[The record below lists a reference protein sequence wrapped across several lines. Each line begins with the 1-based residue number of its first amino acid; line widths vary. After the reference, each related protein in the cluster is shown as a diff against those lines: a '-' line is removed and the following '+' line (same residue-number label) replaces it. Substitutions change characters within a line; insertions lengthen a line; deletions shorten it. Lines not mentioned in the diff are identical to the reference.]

1 MRLNSDLTPQ
11 QLWTIAADSEHRD
24 RDVLDELVSHP
35 NSYRA
40 LSDWALAGLA
50 VEDPK
55 SLDVPPQPDAVEPA
69 QKRKRRFPSLKAKKR
84 GGGVQSGGAA
94 PTSFSPAVS
103 GPGVMGPGRI
113 EPATPNPS
121 MTGPGRIEP
130 ATPNP
135 SMTGPG
141 RIEPATPNPN
151 MTGPARIEP
160 ATPNPNMTGP
170 GRIEP
175 ATPNPN
181 MTGPG
186 RIEPATPNPN
196 MTGPGRIEP
205 ATPNPNMTGPG
216 RIEPATPNPNMTG
229 PGRIEPATPQAAHAR
244 SGPSQAAGPVPH
256 GSAPS
261 RRAANQQAITVSSD
275 PETVPIDVQ
284 SEHRRR
290 QEHRFRTDE
299 RPSGWSQDSDSSI
312 KFSDQQSSEIPQAS
326 ISHGAHA
333 DRSPFST
340 GGSIPQ
346 YGSGTPPRAGIS
358 DWVSAGEQLSKSARS
373 PEPTVLQ
380 KKADPHDVRSLP
392 ATWSSSPPPGTPL
405 TPSAPRGQPQPAN
418 PPAENGHKHTGWAAR
433 PAPYG
438 VVAALAALQV
448 LTVLALLLVVV
459 WGH

>member
-1 MRLNSDLTPQ
+1 MRLNNDLTPQ

-55 SLDVPPQPDAVEPA
+55 SLDVPPQPDAVEPV

-103 GPGVMGPGRI
+103 GPGVLGPGRI

-141 RIEPATPNPN
+141 RIEPATPNPS
-151 MTGPARIEP
+151 
-160 ATPNPNMTGP
+160 
-170 GRIEP
+170 
-175 ATPNPN
+175 
-181 MTGPG
+181 
-186 RIEPATPNPN
+186 
-196 MTGPGRIEP
+196 
-205 ATPNPNMTGPG
+205 
-216 RIEPATPNPNMTG
+216 MTG

-244 SGPSQAAGPVPH
+244 SGPSQAAGPAPH

-290 QEHRFRTDE
+290 QEYRFRTDE

-380 KKADPHDVRSLP
+380 KKADPRDVRSLP
-392 ATWSSSPPPGTPL
+392 ATWSSSPPPGPPL
-405 TPSAPRGQPQPAN
+405 TPSAPRDQPQPTN
-418 PPAENGHKHTGWAAR
+418 PPAENGHQHTGWAAR

>member
-1 MRLNSDLTPQ
+1 MRLNNDLTPQ

-55 SLDVPPQPDAVEPA
+55 SLDVPPQPDTVEPV

-84 GGGVQSGGAA
+84 GSAVQSGGAA
-94 PTSFSPAVS
+94 PTSFSPPTT

-113 EPATPNPS
+113 EPAALNPSMTGPGRIEPAAPNPSMTGPGRIEPAAPNPS

-141 RIEPATPNPN
+141 RIEPATP
-151 MTGPARIEP
+151 
-160 ATPNPNMTGP
+160 
-170 GRIEP
+170 
-175 ATPNPN
+175 
-181 MTGPG
+181 
-186 RIEPATPNPN
+186 
-196 MTGPGRIEP
+196 
-205 ATPNPNMTGPG
+205 
-216 RIEPATPNPNMTG
+216 
-229 PGRIEPATPQAAHAR
+229 QAAHAR
-244 SGPSQAAGPVPH
+244 SGPSQAVGPAPH

-261 RRAANQQAITVSSD
+261 RRATNQQAITVSSD

-326 ISHGAHA
+326 ISHGVHA

-392 ATWSSSPPPGTPL
+392 TTWSSSPPPGTPL
-405 TPSAPRGQPQPAN
+405 TPSAPGDQPQPTN

>member
-151 MTGPARIEP
+151 MTGPA
-160 ATPNPNMTGP
+160 
-170 GRIEP
+170 
-175 ATPNPN
+175 
-181 MTGPG
+181 
-186 RIEPATPNPN
+186 
-196 MTGPGRIEP
+196 
-205 ATPNPNMTGPG
+205 

>member
-103 GPGVMGPGRI
+103 GPGVIGPGRI

-135 SMTGPG
+135 SMTGP
-141 RIEPATPNPN
+141 
-151 MTGPARIEP
+151 ARIEP
-160 ATPNPNMTGP
+160 ATPNPSMTGP
-170 GRIEP
+170 
-175 ATPNPN
+175 A
-181 MTGPG
+181 
-186 RIEPATPNPN
+186 
-196 MTGPGRIEP
+196 
-205 ATPNPNMTGPG
+205 
-216 RIEPATPNPNMTG
+216 
-229 PGRIEPATPQAAHAR
+229 RIEPATPQAAHAR
-244 SGPSQAAGPVPH
+244 SGPSQAAGPAPH

-299 RPSGWSQDSDSSI
+299 RPSGWSRDSDSSI

-326 ISHGAHA
+326 MSHGAHA

-405 TPSAPRGQPQPAN
+405 TPSAPRDQPQPTN
-418 PPAENGHKHTGWAAR
+418 PTAENGHKHTGWAAR

>member
-1 MRLNSDLTPQ
+1 MRLNNDLTPQ

-55 SLDVPPQPDAVEPA
+55 SLDVPPQPDAVEPV

-103 GPGVMGPGRI
+103 GPGVLGPGRI

-141 RIEPATPNPN
+141 RIEPATP
-151 MTGPARIEP
+151 
-160 ATPNPNMTGP
+160 
-170 GRIEP
+170 
-175 ATPNPN
+175 
-181 MTGPG
+181 
-186 RIEPATPNPN
+186 
-196 MTGPGRIEP
+196 
-205 ATPNPNMTGPG
+205 
-216 RIEPATPNPNMTG
+216 
-229 PGRIEPATPQAAHAR
+229 QAAHAR
-244 SGPSQAAGPVPH
+244 SGPSQAAGRAPH

-290 QEHRFRTDE
+290 QEYRFRTDE

-326 ISHGAHA
+326 MSHGAHA

-346 YGSGTPPRAGIS
+346 YGSGTPPRAEIS

-392 ATWSSSPPPGTPL
+392 TTWSSSPSPGTPL
-405 TPSAPRGQPQPAN
+405 TPSAPGDQPQPTN

>member
-1 MRLNSDLTPQ
+1 MRLNNDLTPQ

-55 SLDVPPQPDAVEPA
+55 SLDVPPQPDAVEPV

-84 GGGVQSGGAA
+84 GGGVQPGGAA

-103 GPGVMGPGRI
+103 GPGVLGPGRI

-141 RIEPATPNPN
+141 RIEPATPNPS
-151 MTGPARIEP
+151 
-160 ATPNPNMTGP
+160 
-170 GRIEP
+170 
-175 ATPNPN
+175 
-181 MTGPG
+181 
-186 RIEPATPNPN
+186 
-196 MTGPGRIEP
+196 
-205 ATPNPNMTGPG
+205 
-216 RIEPATPNPNMTG
+216 MTG

-244 SGPSQAAGPVPH
+244 SGPSQAAGPAPH

-290 QEHRFRTDE
+290 QQHRFRTDE

-392 ATWSSSPPPGTPL
+392 TTWSSSPPPGTPL
-405 TPSAPRGQPQPAN
+405 TPSAPGDQPQPTN

-438 VVAALAALQV
+438 VVTALAALQV

>member
-1 MRLNSDLTPQ
+1 MRLNNDLTPQ

-55 SLDVPPQPDAVEPA
+55 SLDVPPQPDAVEPV

-103 GPGVMGPGRI
+103 GPGVLGPGRI

-141 RIEPATPNPN
+141 RIEPATPNPS
-151 MTGPARIEP
+151 
-160 ATPNPNMTGP
+160 
-170 GRIEP
+170 
-175 ATPNPN
+175 
-181 MTGPG
+181 
-186 RIEPATPNPN
+186 
-196 MTGPGRIEP
+196 
-205 ATPNPNMTGPG
+205 
-216 RIEPATPNPNMTG
+216 MTG

-244 SGPSQAAGPVPH
+244 SGPSQAAGPAPH

-312 KFSDQQSSEIPQAS
+312 KLSDQQSSEIPQAS
-326 ISHGAHA
+326 MRHGAHA

-405 TPSAPRGQPQPAN
+405 TPSAPGDQPQPTN